1 MPRSEP
7 GWLLDKMLALTGQMP
22 ASVQIANIVLP
33 TPEERARTDA
43 AHRTLDEISKL
54 LRKEEPLDSKGEAY
68 LVKAEKSLTG
78 LHNGRYRNAARGT
91 IDFGLTFIESKRFDF
106 T

>member
-1 MPRSEP
+1 MLQLRT
-7 GWLLDKMLALTGQMP
+7 GIATDKMLALTGQMP

-54 LRKEEPLDSKGEAY
+54 LRKEEPLDPK
-68 LVKAEKSLTG
+68 EKLLLKVELEKLKLTG
-78 LHNGRYRNAARGT
+78 PQDAGAP
-91 IDFGLTFIESKRFDF
+91 
-106 T
+106 